1 MDKIVLKQVL
11 PMVFE
16 EHRSLMQSDVWLQDL
31 TFEKGN
37 SYLVEADSGTGKSSM
52 CSYIFGYRKDFTGQI
67 LFYD

>member
-37 SYLVEADSGTGKSSM
+37 SYLVEADSGTGKSSLSLH
-52 CSYIFGYRKDFTGQI
+52 CGLLDR
-67 LFYD
+67 

>member
-37 SYLVEADSGTGKSSM
+37 SYLVEAHSGTSKSSL
-52 CSYIFGYRKDFTGQI
+52 CSYIFGYRKQW
-67 LFYD
+67 